1 MKKSFDALD
10 IRIVNALRDDA
21 TIGYEELS
29 RKVKAPPTT
38 LYQRIKKMKENEAI
52 RKIVPLINHEYF
64 NYNLTVFLLIGVSDI
79 KEIERI
85 GKELSKFDEVM
96 ESHHITGTNNIL
108 VKIKIR
114 DNSEYRQFLSEKVGA
129 IKGIRDIHDFVT
141 LNTFKEEPSVRLK
154 I

>member
-1 MKKSFDALD
+1 VKKSFDALD

-29 RKVKAPPTT
+29 RKVKAPQQHY
-38 LYQRIKKMKENEAI
+38 YQRIKKMKENEAI

-129 IKGIRDIHDFVT
+129 IKGIRDVHDFVT